1 VEITTDDSEAAV
13 HCGSTIVSVKCII
26 LSMIEGTNDGASKGE
41 HSGHVVKQMGYAS
54 MRARAAEVGATDHS
68 LVNSS

>member
-26 LSMIEGTNDGASKGE
+26 LSMIEGTNDERRRETLFSPTLLAANPHDEGVAS
-41 HSGHVVKQMGYAS
+41 
-54 MRARAAEVGATDHS
+54 R
-68 LVNSS
+68 